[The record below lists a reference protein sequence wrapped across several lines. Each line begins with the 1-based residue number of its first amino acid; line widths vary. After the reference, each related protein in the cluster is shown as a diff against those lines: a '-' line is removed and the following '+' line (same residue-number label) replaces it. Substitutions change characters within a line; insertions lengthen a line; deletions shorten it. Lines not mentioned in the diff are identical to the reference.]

1 MESKIEKLSRFASR
15 YFNVEER
22 RLYSNNTDNQSSLAR
37 YIVWYYLH
45 RECEVPAGVLS
56 KEYFRQRRAIFRGI
70 SKFDWMI
77 KNQKMYKDMYDK
89 FVEEYKKATP

>member
-22 RLYSNNTDNQSSLAR
+22 RLYSNSTDNQSSLAR

-45 RECEVPAGVLS
+45 RECKVSAGVLS
-56 KEYFRQRRAIFRGI
+56 KGYFRQRRAIFRGI

>member
-45 RECEVPAGVLS
+45 RECGVSAGVLA
-56 KEYFRQRRAIFRGI
+56 KEFFRQRRAIFRGI
-70 SKFDWMI
+70 SKLDWMI
-77 KNQKMYKDMYDK
+77 NNQKMYRELYDK